1 MHLYVMYAGPS
12 MLISVVNVVCNNYCG
27 KPQSRVGM
35 IWISTMT
42 TKGLTRVA
50 VKKGIFLLCLFLLV
64 NYWTTV
70 RDSKLPGH
78 MCHMFYEGAL
88 MVQFF

>member
-12 MLISVVNVVCNNYCG
+12 MLISEVNVVCNNYCG

-35 IWISTMT
+35 IWISTMM

-50 VKKGIFLLCLFLLV
+50 VKKGIFFTMPFFTGKLLV
-64 NYWTTV
+64 NYQVTCVTCSM
-70 RDSKLPGH
+70 R
-78 MCHMFYEGAL
+78 AL
-88 MVQFF
+88 